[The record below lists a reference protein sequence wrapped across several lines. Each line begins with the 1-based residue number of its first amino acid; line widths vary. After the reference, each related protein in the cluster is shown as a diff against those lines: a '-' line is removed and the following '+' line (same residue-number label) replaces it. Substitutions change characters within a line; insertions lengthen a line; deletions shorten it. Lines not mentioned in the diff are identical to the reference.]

1 MRSPEI
7 PIAVRL
13 VIQDL
18 FLRWIVTALF
28 VTSATECV
36 YGIAASRHSG
46 AGFVG
51 NSLHALMAIGM
62 AVMAWPHGADLPAT
76 GPLLF
81 FLLATV
87 WFIALT
93 LGRPGHRRANVY
105 HAVMML
111 AMTWMYAAMNGGPLP
126 ASSDVASAG
135 GHHGSSS
142 MAGMDMP
149 VADAAPDA
157 IGTPPVIT
165 GLNWFFTIGF
175 AGAGACW
182 LLWLFVRR
190 GTEPFPS
197 SRVQFGIAAQVMMAA
212 GMATMFAVML

>member
-1 MRSPEI
+1 
-7 PIAVRL
+7 

-18 FLRWIVTALF
+18 FLRWTVTSLF
-28 VTSATECV
+28 VISATDCL
-36 YGIAASRHSG
+36 YAIAASRHSWT
-46 AGFVG
+46 GFVG
-51 NSLHALMAIGM
+51 NSLHALMAIAM
-62 AVMAWPHGADLPAT
+62 AVMAWPHGAGLPAT
-76 GPLLF
+76 GPSSF

-111 AMTWMYAAMNGGPLP
+111 AMAWMYAVMSGGLLP

-142 MAGMDMP
+142 VPAMNMP
-149 VADAAPDA
+149 VTDAAPDA
-157 IGTPPVIT
+157 TGTPPVIT

-175 AGAGACW
+175 AVAGVCW
-182 LLWLFVRR
+182 LSWLFVRR

-197 SRVQFGIAAQVMMAA
+197 SRVQFGIAAQAMMAA
-212 GMATMFAVML
+212 GMAIMFAVML